1 MIKNLYSKMPGTP
14 GVYIMKDSAGRV
26 LYVGKAVNLK
36 RRVSSYFL
44 PARRSLGAG
53 GRPSAF
59 AKATADKHDSR
70 IDGLVRR
77 IKRIDHKNTDTAIE
91 ALILESALIKKYQ
104 PPFNVLEKDDK
115 SFLYVELTKE
125 KFPRVMLVRGK
136 DAPHGKRYGP
146 FTSAASIREALR
158 LIRRI
163 FPYPT
168 HPTPDKPLTRAC
180 FDYGIGLCPGTCIGA
195 ITRAEYMK
203 NIRNIELLFS
213 GKKFRIVKGL
223 EKSMK
228 EASRTLDFEKAERY
242 KRQLFALRHIQDVA
256 LIKYERDPV
265 PPRRLRLGRR
275 PGDSLSGSAGRAQ
288 RIEGYDIS
296 NISGTSAVGSMVV
309 FENNE
314 PAKSEYRKF
323 KIRTVGQ
330 PDDFAM
336 LQEVIERRLRHQEW
350 ALPDLILIDGGK
362 GQVSAVKKMVA
373 QSGRRI
379 PVIGLAKGP
388 ERKRNDVVGSIPEF
402 TNLKTLIRV
411 RDEAHRFAIAYH
423 KKIRAKSFLIVTKH

>member
-1 MIKNLYSKMPGTP
+1 MKNLYSKMPGTP
-14 GVYIMKDSAGRV
+14 GVYIMKDAAGRV

-44 PARRSLGAG
+44 
-53 GRPSAF
+53 RP
-59 AKATADKHDSR
+59 HDSR

-168 HPTPDKPLTRAC
+168 HPAPDKPLARAC

-195 ITRAEYMK
+195 VSRTEYMK

-213 GKKFRIVKGL
+213 GKKSSIVKRL
-223 EKSMK
+223 ERSMK
-228 EASRTLDFEKAERY
+228 EASRTLEFEKAERY

-256 LIKYERDPV
+256 LIKEEAGPAS
-265 PPRRLRLGRR
+265 PLIRLSPGRR
-275 PGDSLSGSAGRAQ
+275 PSLSLLRGNAGPAI

-336 LQEVIERRLRHQEW
+336 LQEVIERRLRHHEW
-350 ALPDLILIDGGK
+350 PLPDLMLIDGGK
-362 GQVSAVKKMVA
+362 GQVSAVKAMVA
-373 QSGRRI
+373 ESGRRI

-423 KKIRAKSFLIVTKH
+423 KKVRARGFFR